1 VHQLSSFA
9 FNALLKTL
17 EEPPEHAVFVLATTE
32 ISKVPAT
39 IVSRCQRYDFRRVAL
54 TSITQLLKN
63 ILDAEGIAYTD
74 EALYAI
80 ARAADGGIRDAESI
94 LEQVI
99 SYADKNVTYQ
109 DVFDVLGLV
118 DWKVLH
124 ELCDAILAQDVA
136 TLLRIVERI
145 VAEGKDL
152 SQFVQDILQYFRNLL
167 VCKTADPRGLL
178 ALPDE
183 EIETMKSVAGR
194 FTLTGLIRHVERFA
208 ELSKDFDSQ
217 LAQRIALE
225 SLLIRISKVSVEMSV
240 DTVLEKIVQLG
251 AGGVG
256 GGGSERPFVRG
267 AAKPAE
273 ANAAAPVE
281 MPEEE
286 TPRATRVS
294 LTEDNLPALWPRITH
309 VIAERDLNLG
319 VALGHATPVG
329 IDGDTLVLRF
339 HARQGRS
346 QGLVERGENSRAV
359 AAVLREI
366 THNVSSF
373 RCETA
378 EGGEPSSEQAGRGHM
393 SAGHIHPDEAK
404 AALADPHVAKVV
416 ELFRGRIVDIKH
428 GAATAETT

>member
-1 VHQLSSFA
+1 MAEKPYLVIARKWRPQTFEDVVGQEHITRTIQNAIAANRIGHAFLFIGSRGIGKTTTARILAKALNCESSPGPTPNPCGTCDNCRTIAAGTNIDVIEIDGASNNSVEDVRQIREHIRLVPSRSRYKIYVIDEVHQLSSSA

-54 TSITQLLKN
+54 TSITALLKN
-63 ILDAEGIAYTD
+63 ILDSEGIGYTD

-99 SYADKNVTYQ
+99 SYADKKVTYQ

-124 ELCDAILAQDVA
+124 EFCGAILDQDIA
-136 TLLRIVERI
+136 KLLQLVEKI

-167 VCKTADPRGLL
+167 VCKTADPIGLL
-178 ALPDE
+178 ALPDD
-183 EIETMKSVAGR
+183 EIEMMRAMAAR
-194 FTLTGLIRHVERFA
+194 FTLTGLIRHVEQFA

-240 DTVLEKIVQLG
+240 DTVLEKLALLG

-256 GGGSERPFVRG
+256 NPERPFDQG
-267 AAKPAE
+267 AAEAE
-273 ANAAAPVE
+273 
-281 MPEEE
+281 
-286 TPRATRVS
+286 
-294 LTEDNLPALWPRITH
+294 
-309 VIAERDLNLG
+309 
-319 VALGHATPVG
+319 
-329 IDGDTLVLRF
+329 
-339 HARQGRS
+339 
-346 QGLVERGENSRAV
+346 
-359 AAVLREI
+359 
-366 THNVSSF
+366 
-373 RCETA
+373 
-378 EGGEPSSEQAGRGHM
+378 
-393 SAGHIHPDEAK
+393 K
-404 AALADPHVAKVV
+404 K
-416 ELFRGRIVDIKH
+416 
-428 GAATAETT
+428 